1 MKRIRERCFSVS
13 RGFVRLIRIGTWF
26 FAILALAALAYAI
39 WKLAHPSGSG
49 GLLLLAIMCVPLS
62 AGCAHLLNRTRRQ
75 FPRAETV
82 VDEDGLWSGDVGKA
96 DGLVPWQDIASITE
110 NRLGQRLELRDEA
123 GNALTKLEYQL
134 DDFEELRQLVLGR
147 MQKPQALTTCP
158 AVFAKSWTYHV
169 GTLSVVVVLLLLGS
183 YTIYTETWS
192 GLLLLGTAVFF
203 ILLDYLTTVI
213 SLTIDRR
220 ALDIRFP
227 LQRVELSTRYRSRT
241 YTFTGEFRRWLSRAS
256 LEANQFGSCSWGSMR
271 RPCMPTSIS
280 GRARSC
286 LPDGIL
292 PRNTMRLSLS

>member
-227 LQRVELSTRYRSRT
+227 LQRVELSVA
-241 YTFTGEFRRWLSRAS
+241 EIH
-256 LEANQFGSCSWGSMR
+256 
-271 RPCMPTSIS
+271 SIS
-280 GRARSC
+280 IEDIYLHGRVPTVVISGK
-286 LPDGIL
+286 PGGK
-292 PRNTMRLSLS
+292 PVRLMQLGLDAMTLYAYLDLWKSEKLFA